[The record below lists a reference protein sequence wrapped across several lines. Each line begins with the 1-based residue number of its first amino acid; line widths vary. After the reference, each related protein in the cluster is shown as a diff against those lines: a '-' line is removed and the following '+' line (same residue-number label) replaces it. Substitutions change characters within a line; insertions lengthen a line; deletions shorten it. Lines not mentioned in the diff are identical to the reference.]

1 MLDQLAQAAATV
13 FAWQALAMILVG
25 TILGM
30 VVGALP
36 GLTATM
42 AMAIFSPLTFFMP
55 PLVGIPFLIGI
66 YKGGTYGGSIAAILI
81 GTPGTA
87 SNAATVM
94 DGYPMAQQGRA
105 GKAMQISIYASTIG
119 DFISNLVL
127 ILAAWPIAVIALK
140 FGPAELFA
148 LILFSMTIIASLA
161 GRSLPKCLVSATFG
175 VLLAMIGIDP
185 VSGASRLAFGFSDL
199 QGGISYIPFVIG
211 LFGLGEIFVQVSKRT
226 GHLAVM
232 DLKGD
237 PAANRVTFRE
247 ILGKYKRTV
256 LRSSLIGSGLGAL
269 PGIGA
274 ETSCWVAY
282 AMARRASRHPERFG
296 KGEVEGVIAP
306 EVGNN
311 AVCGASMVPLLAFG
325 IPGDVVTAVMLGAF
339 IAQGLRPGPLLFK
352 ENIVEIYGIF
362 ITLFLATLAMF
373 VVAKLSVRLW
383 VRVLQVPAGLLY
395 PVVTMLCLAGAY
407 AINNSL
413 FDVGIA
419 IAFGVVGY
427 TMRMGGFEVAPMV
440 LAFILAPM
448 LEQSL
453 TQSLIMSH
461 GSPLIFVTRPIA
473 LLFLVLTAVS
483 IALYIRSGLRARLLQ
498 AAEVPVTERHG
509 AGERR

>member
-13 FAWQALAMILVG
+13 FGWQSLAMIVVG
-25 TILGM
+25 TVIGM

-55 PLVGIPFLIGI
+55 PLVGIPFLLGL
-66 YKGGTYGGSIAAILI
+66 YKGGTYGGSISAILI

-105 GKAMQISIYASTIG
+105 GKAMQASIYASTVG
-119 DFISNLVL
+119 DFFSNLVL
-127 ILAAWPIAVIALK
+127 VLAAWPIAVIALK

-161 GRSLPKCLVSATFG
+161 GRSLPKCLVSATLG
-175 VLLAMIGIDP
+175 VMLAMIGIDTI
-185 VSGASRLAFGFSDL
+185 SGASRLTFGVSDL

-226 GHLAVM
+226 GHLTVL

-247 ILGKYKRTV
+247 IFRYRRTV
-256 LRSSLIGSGLGAL
+256 LRSSLIGAGLGAL

-282 AMARRASRHPERFG
+282 AMAKRASRHPERFG
-296 KGEVEGVIAP
+296 KGEIEGVIAP

-311 AVCGASMVPLLAFG
+311 AVCGATMVPLLAFG

-352 ENIVEIYGIF
+352 EHIVEIYGIF
-362 ITLFLATLAMF
+362 IALFLATLAMF

-419 IAFGVVGY
+419 IAFGIVGY
-427 TMRMGGFEVAPMV
+427 TMRMAGFEVAPMV

-453 TQSLIMSH
+453 TQSLMMSH

-483 IALYIRSGLRARLLQ
+483 VGLYIRSGWRARGV
-498 AAEVPVTERHG
+498 AAAKAG
-509 AGERR
+509 ADSAAGR

>member
-1 MLDQLAQAAATV
+1 MLDQLVQAAAAV
-13 FAWQALAMILVG
+13 LSWEVLAMILVG

-55 PLVGIPFLIGI
+55 PLIGIPFLLGI
-66 YKGGTYGGSIAAILI
+66 YKGGTYGGSISAILI

-105 GKAMQISIYASTIG
+105 GKAMQASIYASTVG
-119 DFISNLVL
+119 DFFSNVVLVL
-127 ILAAWPIAVIALK
+127 AVWPIAMIALK
-140 FGPAELFA
+140 FGPAEIFA

-161 GRSLPKCLVSATFG
+161 GSSLSKCLVSATIG
-175 VLLAMIGIDP
+175 VMLAMIGVDTI
-185 VSGASRLAFGFSDL
+185 SGASRLTFGVSDL

-226 GHLAVM
+226 GHLTIM
-232 DLKGD
+232 DVKGD
-237 PAANRVTFRE
+237 SSANRVTFRE
-247 ILGKYKRTV
+247 ILGYKRTV
-256 LRSSLIGSGLGAL
+256 LRSSLIGTGLGAL

-282 AMARRASRHPERFG
+282 AMAKRAARHPERFG
-296 KGEVEGVIAP
+296 KGEIEGVIAP

-311 AVCGASMVPLLAFG
+311 AVCGATMVPLLAFG

-339 IAQGLRPGPLLFK
+339 IAQGLRPGPLMFK

-362 ITLFLATLAMF
+362 IALFLATLAMF
-373 VVAKLSVRLW
+373 VVARLSVRLW
-383 VRVLQVPAGLLY
+383 VRILQVPAGLLY

-419 IAFGVVGY
+419 IAFGIVGY
-427 TMRMGGFEVAPMV
+427 TMRMAGFEVAPMV

-483 IALYIRSGLRARLLQ
+483 VGLYIRSGWRARGL
-498 AAEVPVTERHG
+498 AAGKARANSA
-509 AGERR
+509 AGR